1 MKYENYSEDINKFLL
16 DSEDNIKLM
25 TTVGSLL
32 LGDIKEEE
40 IPHIKEFKC
49 IKEFLEQPLNSPEGV
64 ALKKVFAAAVVY
76 ANEKGL
82 LPFRLPESAE
92 EVASLVDDGLTRL
105 KVAYQQSIGRIE
117 IEDVADVLVDRAEAR
132 AIACVE
138 MAVEVGV
145 PILAEKLETL
155 CLSNTKTALLTPF
168 VRPVLTYVAE
178 PVKKCVCEGIR
189 CVAKVAKSTI
199 HTAIDFVK
207 ERISE
212 TAKSMG
218 KKLLTIFG

>member
-1 MKYENYSEDINKFLL
+1 MKYENYSEDISKFLL

-64 ALKKVFAAAVVY
+64 ALKKVFATAVIC
-76 ANEKGL
+76 ANETGV
-82 LPFRLPESAE
+82 LPFHLPESAE

-105 KVAYQQSIGRIE
+105 KVAYQQSIGHKA
-117 IEDVADVLVDRAEAR
+117 ADALVDRAEAR

-155 CLSNTKTALLTPF
+155 CLSNPKTALLTPF

-189 CVAKVAKSTI
+189 CVAEVAKSTI
-199 HTAIDFVK
+199 HQAIDFVK

-212 TAKSMG
+212 TEKSMG

>member
-1 MKYENYSEDINKFLL
+1 M
-16 DSEDNIKLM
+16 
-25 TTVGSLL
+25 
-32 LGDIKEEE
+32 
-40 IPHIKEFKC
+40 
-49 IKEFLEQPLNSPEGV
+49 NSPEGV

-105 KVAYQQSIGRIE
+105 RAAYQQSIGRI
-117 IEDVADVLVDRAEAR
+117 DVYEAADALVDRAEAR

-155 CLSNTKTALLTPF
+155 CLSNPKTALLTPF

-199 HTAIDFVK
+199 HQAIDFVT
-207 ERISE
+207 E
-212 TAKSMG
+212 TFPETVKTMRE
-218 KKLLTIFG
+218 KLLTIFG